1 MFRKLEIHRN
11 GCMPSFTEIVRF
23 LTQANANGK
32 ISLLAFYSS
41 IVTNCLPSTI
51 LGADNTKIRK
61 KPSSS

>member
-32 ISLLAFYSS
+32 ISLLAF
-41 IVTNCLPSTI
+41 I
-51 LGADNTKIRK
+51 LQ
-61 KPSSS
+61 